1 MSIQNGYCII
11 FICLAVLQVICAIVA
26 FKSDKPISDYTCRLN
41 LAITLP
47 LIANIMIIRS
57 NDIGLS
63 YFSYY
68 LSYIGMDII
77 MVSLINYTNSYC
89 KGVDEHKLDRKPYV
103 GYVLIIADI
112 VQILLGP
119 LFHHVM
125 TIEVTV
131 LDERD
136 FYRDVTHI
144 GLTIH
149 RIVDYV
155 IFAGL
160 IITYIVSMIKTSKLY
175 REKYSVIL
183 YSLLLAGG
191 VQFAFISSRIPID
204 RSLLAHGAF
213 GIVVFYFSLFH
224 RPLRAMDT
232 LLSNVVSDMNDAVFV
247 FDNSNKCVWVNNQG
261 YATLGVEESSPRAAS
276 DALFNKF
283 KNITNK
289 GENWTENRVIDDQYY
304 ILEKKTVKTDKKY
317 LDGSFLVIKD
327 DTERHNA
334 IEKEIYDSTHDALTG
349 LYNMSYLYTKIKHEL
364 LSSEKKYYAI
374 LINFKN
380 IKLINENF
388 GRAFGDVVL
397 MRMADWLKENVK
409 NGVYGRL
416 VGDTFGICMPQED
429 FDEEFF
435 LKELSNFIIK
445 FKNMEHRS
453 NIHIGV
459 YDIKDKNLDVNIMFD
474 RAHLAIVDIEEN
486 YKTVIKY
493 YNEQLKKELLQ
504 EQRLVDDFPGA
515 LENGQIMPYLQP
527 IADNDG
533 KIVGAEAL
541 ARWIHS
547 DLGFL
552 PPDKFIPVF
561 EKNGLIT
568 DLDEHIWRQV
578 CKILADWKTINPDL
592 FISINISPKDFF
604 FTDVVSDIKQMVK
617 EYDIDPR
624 KLRIEITETAMMT
637 DSEDR
642 IRAINDIR
650 SAGFIVEMDDFGSGY
665 SSLNMLKDMPV
676 DVLKLDMKFLS
687 EEKNNKSETIIK
699 NIINLANELNII
711 PLTEGVETEAQFT
724 QLASMGC
731 VLFQGFHFAKPM
743 PVKEFEEYLV

>member
-11 FICLAVLQVICAIVA
+11 FLIMAALQVICAIVA
-26 FKSDKPISDYTCRLN
+26 FKSDKLISNYAGRLN
-41 LAITLP
+41 LALAVP
-47 LIANIMIIRS
+47 LIANVMIIKS
-57 NDIGLS
+57 GDAGLS
-63 YFSYY
+63 SFSYY
-68 LSYIGMDII
+68 LSYIGMDLV

-89 KGVDEHKLDRKPYV
+89 KGVDERRTVIIPYPC
-103 GYVLIIADI
+103 YALLIGDMI
-112 VQILLGP
+112 QILLGP
-119 LFHHVM
+119 VFHHVM
-125 TIEVTV
+125 TIETTI
-131 LDERD
+131 LDGSD

-144 GLTIH
+144 GLTVH

-155 IFAGL
+155 IFACI
-160 IITYIVSMIKTSKLY
+160 IITYVISMIKTSKLY
-175 REKYSVIL
+175 REKYSIIL
-183 YSLLLAGG
+183 YSLILAGA
-191 VQFAFISSRIPID
+191 VQLAFISSRIPID
-204 RSLLAHGAF
+204 RSLLVHGAF
-213 GIVVFYFSLFH
+213 GVVVFYFSLFH
-224 RPLRAMDT
+224 RPLRVMDT

-247 FDNSNKCVWVNNQG
+247 FDNANKCVWVNNQG
-261 YATLGVEESSPRAAS
+261 FTMLGLEGGSTRAAS
-276 DALFNKF
+276 EALFEKF
-283 KNITNK
+283 KNIKNK
-289 GENWTENRVIDDQYY
+289 GENWIENRIIDNQYF
-304 ILEKKTVKTDKKY
+304 ILEKTSVKTDKKY

-334 IEKEIYDSTHDALTG
+334 IEAEIYNSTHDSLTG
-349 LYNMSYLYTKIKHEL
+349 LYNMSYLYSKIKNEL
-364 LSSEKKYYAI
+364 VSSDKKYYAI
-374 LINFKN
+374 IINFKN

-397 MRMADWLKENVK
+397 IRMSDWLKTNIK
-409 NGVYGRL
+409 SGVYGRL
-416 VGDTFGICMPQED
+416 VGDTFGICMPQDD
-429 FDEEFF
+429 FDEDFF
-435 LKELSNFIIK
+435 LKELGNFIIR

-459 YDIKDKNLDVNIMFD
+459 YDIKDKNIDVSVMFD
-474 RAHLAIVDIEEN
+474 RAHLAIVEIEEN

-493 YNEQLKKELLQ
+493 YNEHLKKELLE

-515 LENGQIMPYLQP
+515 LDSNQIVPYLQP
-527 IADNDG
+527 IANKDG

-561 EKNGLIT
+561 EKNGMIT

-578 CKILADWKTINPDL
+578 CKILADWKTTNPDL

-604 FTDVVSDIKQMVK
+604 FTDVVSDIKEMVK
-617 EYDIDPR
+617 EYDIDPY

-642 IRAINDIR
+642 IRILNDIR

-687 EEKNNKSETIIK
+687 EENNDKSEKIIK
-699 NIINLANELNII
+699 NIINLANELDII
-711 PLTEGVETEAQFT
+711 PLTEGVETEGQFN

-731 VLFQGFHFAKPM
+731 ALFQGYHFAKPM
-743 PVKEFEEYLV
+743 LVKEFEEYLV

>member
-11 FICLAVLQVICAIVA
+11 FLIMAALQVICAIVA
-26 FKSDKPISDYTCRLN
+26 FKSDKLISNYAGRLN
-41 LAITLP
+41 LALAVP
-47 LIANIMIIRS
+47 LIANVMIIKS
-57 NDIGLS
+57 GDAGLS
-63 YFSYY
+63 SFSYY
-68 LSYIGMDII
+68 LSYIGMDLV

-89 KGVDEHKLDRKPYV
+89 KGVDERRTVIIPYPC
-103 GYVLIIADI
+103 YALLIGDMI
-112 VQILLGP
+112 QILLGP
-119 LFHHVM
+119 VFHHVM
-125 TIEVTV
+125 TIETTI
-131 LDERD
+131 LDGSD

-144 GLTIH
+144 GLTVH

-155 IFAGL
+155 IFACI
-160 IITYIVSMIKTSKLY
+160 IITYVISMIKTSKLY
-175 REKYSVIL
+175 REKYSIIL
-183 YSLLLAGG
+183 YSLILAGA
-191 VQFAFISSRIPID
+191 VQLAFISSRIPID
-204 RSLLAHGAF
+204 RSLLVHGAF
-213 GIVVFYFSLFH
+213 GVVVFYFSLFH
-224 RPLRAMDT
+224 RPLRVMDT

-247 FDNSNKCVWVNNQG
+247 FDNANKCVWVNNQG
-261 YATLGVEESSPRAAS
+261 FTMLGLEGGSTRAAS
-276 DALFNKF
+276 EALFEKF
-283 KNITNK
+283 KNIKNK
-289 GENWTENRVIDDQYY
+289 GENWIENRIIDNQYF
-304 ILEKKTVKTDKKY
+304 ILEKTSVKTDKKY

-334 IEKEIYDSTHDALTG
+334 IEAEIYNSTHDSLTG
-349 LYNMSYLYTKIKHEL
+349 LYNMSYLYSKIKNEL
-364 LSSEKKYYAI
+364 VSSDKKYYAI
-374 LINFKN
+374 IINFKN

-397 MRMADWLKENVK
+397 IRMSDWLKTNIK
-409 NGVYGRL
+409 SGVYGRL
-416 VGDTFGICMPQED
+416 VGDTFGICMPQDD
-429 FDEEFF
+429 FDEDFF
-435 LKELSNFIIK
+435 LKELGNFIIR

-459 YDIKDKNLDVNIMFD
+459 YDIKDKNIDVSVMFD
-474 RAHLAIVDIEEN
+474 RAHLAIVEIEEN

-493 YNEQLKKELLQ
+493 YNEHLKKELLE

-515 LENGQIMPYLQP
+515 LDSNQIVPYLQP
-527 IADNDG
+527 IANKDG

-561 EKNGLIT
+561 EKNGMIT

-578 CKILADWKTINPDL
+578 CKILADWKTTNPDL

-604 FTDVVSDIKQMVK
+604 FTDVVSDIKEMVK
-617 EYDIDPR
+617 EYDIDPY

-642 IRAINDIR
+642 IRILNDIR

-687 EEKNNKSETIIK
+687 EENNDKSEKIIK
-699 NIINLANELNII
+699 NIINLANELDII
-711 PLTEGVETEAQFT
+711 PLTEGVETEGQFN

-743 PVKEFEEYLV
+743 LVKEFEEYLV